1 MATAALAGG
10 MEKLLPRL
18 YEQGKLDGI
27 ISIGGSGGTSMVTP
41 AMRALPLGVPKV
53 MVSTMA
59 SGDVS
64 AYVGTS
70 DIMMFPS
77 IVDAEG
83 LNQIS
88 MTVFN
93 NAVNAIVGMVKNYTK
108 IKADGKPL
116 LAATMFGVTTPC
128 IKTAKAYLEEQG

>member
-1 MATAALAGG
+1 MATAALAEG

-18 YEQGKLDGI
+18 YAQGKLDGI
-27 ISIGGSGGTSMVTP
+27 ISIGGSGGTSYVVTP

-70 DIMMFPS
+70 DIMMLPA
-77 IVDAEG
+77 IVDVEG

-93 NAVNAIVGMVKNYTK
+93 NAVNAIVGMVKNRTE
-108 IKADGKPL
+108 IVADGRPL
-116 LAATMFGVTTPC
+116 LAA
-128 IKTAKAYLEEQG
+128 E

>member
-1 MATAALAGG
+1 

-18 YEQGKLDGI
+18 YAQGKLDGI

-70 DIMMFPS
+70 DIMMLPA
-77 IVDAEG
+77 IVDVEG

-93 NAVNAIVGMVKNYTK
+93 NAVNAIVGMVKNRTE
-108 IKADGKPL
+108 IVADGRPL
-116 LAATMFGVTTPC
+116 LAATDVRC
-128 IKTAKAYLEEQG
+128 HNAVH